1 MRIGAKTDKGKV
13 REQNE
18 DAYGYHDNLFVLADG
33 MGGHCAG
40 EIASA
45 IAVETVLNM
54 DLKTATPDYALK
66 EAVYQANQAIL
77 NAVAQNPAQFGM
89 GTTIAVLYLIDNLAY
104 LTHIGDS
111 RGHRLPG
118 RQPVQ
123 HLVFHWVGVDHRR
136 GGRAHQPEAGP
147 DAGPRGVDGP
157 VAAIART
164 ASSGS
169 PRPRRRSG
177 SGPGPPEATSRWPRR
192 RPRRSPGRAGTAA
205 AAGAGCPTGAGRPS
219 RRRTWPGSARRRS
232 RPPWSPSRQR

>member
-111 RGHRLPG
+111 RIYRYSNSSLQQLTDDHSLVAELVRNGGLTEAEAKNHPRRNVLTHALGSDCQLKLEISQVPALAGDKFLLCSDGLTGQLEEIQIMKELSVNDEPQVIVDRLVSLANDCG
-118 RQPVQ
+118 
-123 HLVFHWVGVDHRR
+123 GVDNITTILI
-136 GGRAHQPEAGP
+136 E
-147 DAGPRGVDGP
+147 
-157 VAAIART
+157 I
-164 ASSGS
+164 
-169 PRPRRRSG
+169 
-177 SGPGPPEATSRWPRR
+177 
-192 RPRRSPGRAGTAA
+192 
-205 AAGAGCPTGAGRPS
+205 
-219 RRRTWPGSARRRS
+219 
-232 RPPWSPSRQR
+232 